1 MGEEEGEGDERK
13 KRERGSGRTGGV
25 GVGEGGGGL
34 VGPFPPRKPFFLFL
48 FFCGITA
55 DNHAMCDVR
64 RSRENRE
71 CW

>member
-1 MGEEEGEGDERK
+1 MREEARGRQDEEMAWG
-13 KRERGSGRTGGV
+13 REEV
-25 GVGEGGGGL
+25 GWLGL
-34 VGPFPPRKPFFLFL
+34 FPLESLFFLF
-48 FFCGITA
+48 FGGITA